1 MLRRLSEGF
10 SHGGPKKKSEKD
22 EKHLPNKLE
31 LMYGLV
37 FFLKQ
42 NMRKK
47 RNESLRAFKCY
58 FDSEIEVTK
67 LKV

>member
-1 MLRRLSEGF
+1 
-10 SHGGPKKKSEKD
+10 
-22 EKHLPNKLE
+22 
-31 LMYGLV
+31 MYGLV

-42 NMRKK
+42 NKRKK
-47 RNESLRAFKCY
+47 RNESLSAFKCY

>member
-1 MLRRLSEGF
+1 MRRLFGRFFHGESE
-10 SHGGPKKKSEKD
+10 KKSEKD
-22 EKHLPNKLE
+22 EKRLLNKFE

-42 NMRKK
+42 NKRKK
-47 RNESLRAFKCY
+47 RNESLSAFKCY

>member
-1 MLRRLSEGF
+1 MGSQKNNQ
-10 SHGGPKKKSEKD
+10 KKMIKR
-22 EKHLPNKLE
+22 LPNKLE
-31 LMYGLV
+31 LMYSLV

-42 NMRKK
+42 NMREK
-47 RNESLRAFKCY
+47 RTESLRAFKCY